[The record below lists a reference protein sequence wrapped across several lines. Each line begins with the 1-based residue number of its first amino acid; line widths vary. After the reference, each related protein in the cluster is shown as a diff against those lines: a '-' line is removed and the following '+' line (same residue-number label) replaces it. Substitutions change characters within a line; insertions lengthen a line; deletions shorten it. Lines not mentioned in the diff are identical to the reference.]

1 MLCVQ
6 HSVHEFK
13 FFCLKNITGGKH
25 VRTSTCTMAAHGV
38 VSTGAEGAKVSLA
51 AKARK
56 THNGLILV
64 WTLESKEDGLRVTSG
79 IRGQALE

>member
-1 MLCVQ
+1 
-6 HSVHEFK
+6 
-13 FFCLKNITGGKH
+13 
-25 VRTSTCTMAAHGV
+25 MAAHGV